1 MHKFY
6 QNVLH
11 FQHVI
16 PFYGAHLN
24 EMPFMSIR
32 NVPVFTKLIND
43 QQHHL
48 PISYTELHIYQA
60 RNVECKDRNI
70 FTPPK

>member
-6 QNVLH
+6 QGVLQ
-11 FQHVI
+11 FQRVMA
-16 PFYGAHLN
+16 FYGAHVN
-24 EMPFMSIR
+24 AMSFMSIR

-43 QQHHL
+43 QQHDL
-48 PISYTELHIYQA
+48 QISYTELHIYQA

-70 FTPPK
+70 FTPRK